1 MSGEPGMVRKLTQI
15 TQDAPL
21 PFPKDSRFHTNSSGA
36 RKLSR
41 DRRPILLSVF
51 QTDRAMISNPRTR
64 DFQNEQETTG
74 AGRWTAENRHDPV
87 QSVLKPSGKP
97 DGPSTS
103 KAQTSDQIFS
113 REQNFNQKPSADG
126 GRTRYEGQVADH
138 SIPVPAGLSS
148 DKTTQMST
156 LLGDKEPQ
164 NEQASL
170 TSGKQGNGIHLSIR
184 KRPGIVEESGPNG
197 NAKSSTASQNPLVGT
212 KVGEA
217 SFQYVSNLMGSLG
230 NDPYKAQ
237 NNEATNANPGAIKWK
252 PPTGMPDSQKTH
264 NVLLNTQNDGSPL
277 SDDKVLTEINVSEKT
292 KTGDAHSPAFIAD
305 ENLIS
310 SVLNEAGNSQQNLEL
325 NPADSSPGLIVENNT
340 NSAFAIPREKQSETI
355 VHESTKIPS
364 DERSEVSTTSKSS
377 LSEPRPEANVNE
389 TPTPDDKH
397 ALGGEGL
404 HEIKPT
410 LANQQQPFNANIH
423 KLNLK
428 GNSEVDVHE
437 QEKQPSL
444 GQHPK
449 GETKMEASAPS
460 SSANVY
466 HGSPEHMLR
475 HLGFFLGPLRQFR
488 EQEISSPRQVLPLA
502 RRHWIMRRFLHPP
515 LSHHLQQHGLQKQN

>member
-1 MSGEPGMVRKLTQI
+1 MVRNLTPI

-41 DRRPILLSVF
+41 DRRPILFSVF
-51 QTDRAMISNPRTR
+51 QTDRAMISNLRTR

-74 AGRWTAENRHDPV
+74 AGKWTAENRHDPV
-87 QSVLKPSGKP
+87 QSFLKPSGKP
-97 DGPSTS
+97 EGPSTS
-103 KAQTSDQIFS
+103 KAQTPDQIFS
-113 REQNFNQKPSADG
+113 PEQNFNQKPSADG

-138 SIPVPAGLSS
+138 SIPVHVGLSS
-148 DKTTQMST
+148 DKTTQVST
-156 LLGDKEPQ
+156 LLGDKKPQ
-164 NEQASL
+164 NEQAKSASL

-184 KRPGIVEESGPNG
+184 KRPGIVEESGPDG
-197 NAKSSTASQNPLVGT
+197 NAKSSTTSQNPLAGP
-212 KVGEA
+212 KAGEP
-217 SFQYVSNLMGSLG
+217 SFQDVSNLMGSLG
-230 NDPYKAQ
+230 NDPHKAQ
-237 NNEATNANPGAIKWK
+237 NNEATNANPGAIEWK
-252 PPTGMPDSQKTH
+252 PPTGMPDLQKTH

-277 SDDKVLTEINVSEKT
+277 SDDVLTEIKVSGKT
-292 KTGDAHSPAFIAD
+292 NGGDAHSPAFIAE

-325 NPADSSPGLIVENNT
+325 NPADSSPGLVVENDT
-340 NSAFAIPREKQSETI
+340 SSTFAIPREKQSETI
-355 VHESTKIPS
+355 VHESTEMPS
-364 DERSEVSTTSKSS
+364 DERGEVSTSSKSS

-389 TPTPDDKH
+389 TPTPDDNNG
-397 ALGGEGL
+397 LGGEGL
-404 HEIKPT
+404 HETKPT
-410 LANQQQPFNANIH
+410 LANEQQPFNANIH
-423 KLNLK
+423 ELSLK

-460 SSANVY
+460 SN
-466 HGSPEHMLR
+466 MLR

-488 EQEISSPRQVLPLA
+488 EQEILSPRQVLPLA

-515 LSHHLQQHGLQKQN
+515 HSHHIQHHGLQKQN